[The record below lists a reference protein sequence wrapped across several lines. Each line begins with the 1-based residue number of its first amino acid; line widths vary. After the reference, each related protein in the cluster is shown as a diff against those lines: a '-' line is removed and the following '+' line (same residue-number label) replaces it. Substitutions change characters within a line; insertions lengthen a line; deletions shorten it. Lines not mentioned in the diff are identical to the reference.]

1 MRRYV
6 PRVLVTAALAVSA
19 AACAAG
25 TAGSAGSTEE
35 AGASGGRYRVLIPDL
50 AGPSG
55 DRVAD
60 ELRSLIS
67 GMATHTSVA
76 ERDMR
81 RAMGQ
86 YDLNQLDEITS
97 RQLAQQINAENVLV
111 GIVEQGG
118 AGLQADVKFI
128 DVRSGDEITIDDV
141 TGANPDALA
150 QAIFGG
156 VEQRVEGIRQ
166 AAFCND
172 YLSSQQFERALETCE
187 SALAVV
193 PRSTSALYGKAT
205 AFLNMEGREQDALTT
220 YRTLLEIDPA
230 HQDALLGAG
239 LAASRLDESNEAQN
253 FYRRYMEINPG
264 NVQVRMT
271 VANDIAKTGDYVS
284 AFRILEPVIAEESEN
299 VDFMKYLF
307 SIATAAGQ
315 RVQEQESEE
324 AALPYYQAAMQAYT
338 SAFASGTADLDASVL
353 RQAIAVNNAMGN
365 QEQALQLARQATERF
380 DTVAAIWSQY
390 ASVLIDAGEHAEAV
404 RALSRVIQIDADYE
418 NAYIRRAM
426 ANMEAGQRQQA
437 IADLEQAAERGDREN
452 VAKVLF
458 SMANGP
464 LNSNRFNE
472 AEDLLVMAQRYADG
486 DMRNQI
492 NFFLGYSFYKQAE
505 AIAKANT
512 QGSAAEARRALPL
525 FQRALELVGSSGHN
539 QASTVAGAARQYIEN
554 QEAII
559 QAARG

>member
-6 PRVLVTAALAVSA
+6 PRVLATAFLAVSA
-19 AACAAG
+19 AACASAG
-25 TAGSAGSTEE
+25 TAGAGLEE
-35 AGASGGRYRVLIPDL
+35 GATGGRYRVLIPDL

-60 ELRSLIS
+60 ELRELVS
-67 GMATHTSVA
+67 GMATHTAVA
-76 ERDMR
+76 ERAMR
-81 RAMGQ
+81 QAMGQ
-86 YDLNQLDEITS
+86 YDLEQLDEITA
-97 RQLAQQINAENVLV
+97 RQLAQQVNVENVLV
-111 GIVEQGG
+111 GTVAAGG
-118 AGLQADVKFI
+118 AGLQADVKFV
-128 DVRSGDEITIDDV
+128 DVRSGDEIVIEDV
-141 TGANPDALA
+141 SGADPATLA
-150 QAIFGG
+150 QAIFAG

-187 SALAVV
+187 TALGIV
-193 PRSTSALYGKAT
+193 PTSVSALYGKAT
-205 AFLNMEGREQDALTT
+205 ALLNLEREQDALTT
-220 YRTLLEIDPA
+220 YRALLEIDPA

-239 LAASRLDESNEAQN
+239 LAASRLEQSDAAQD

-271 VANDIAKTGDYVS
+271 VANDIAQTGDYVS
-284 AFRILEPVIAEESEN
+284 AFSILEPVIAEESEN

-315 RVQEQESEE
+315 RVQEQQD
-324 AALPYYQAAMQAYT
+324 AAAARPYYEVAMRAYT
-338 SAFASGTADLDASVL
+338 AAFASGTAELDASVL

-365 QEQALQLARQATERF
+365 RDQALSLAREATERF
-380 DTVAAIWSQY
+380 DTVPAIWSQY
-390 ASVLIDAGEHAEAV
+390 ASVLTDAGNHAEAA
-404 RALSRVIQIDADYE
+404 RALSRVIELDPDYE

-426 ANMEAGQRQQA
+426 ANMEAGQQQQA
-437 IADLEQAAERGDREN
+437 LADLEQAAERGDREN

-464 LNSNRFNE
+464 LNSNRFEE
-472 AEDLLVMAQRYADG
+472 AERFLTLAQRYATG

-492 NFFLGYSFYKQAE
+492 NFFLGYSYYKQAE

-512 QGSAAEARRALPL
+512 QGNAAEARRALPL
-525 FQRALELVGSSGHN
+525 FQRALELVQSSGHA
-539 QASTVAGAARQYIEN
+539 QAATVAGAARQYIEN

-559 QAARG
+559 AAARG

>member
-25 TAGSAGSTEE
+25 AAGTAGSTSEG
-35 AGASGGRYRVLIPDL
+35 GASGGRYRVLIPDL
-50 AGPSG
+50 TGPSG

-60 ELRSLIS
+60 QLRGLIS
-67 GMATHTSVA
+67 NMATHTSVG

-86 YDLNQLDEITS
+86 YDLEQLDEITA
-97 RQLAQQINAENVLV
+97 RQLAQQISAENVLV
-111 GIVEQGG
+111 GTVQQGG
-118 AGLQADVKFI
+118 AGLEADLKFI
-128 DVRSGDEITIDDV
+128 DVRSGDEIAIDDISAA
-141 TGANPDALA
+141 GPNELA
-150 QAIFGG
+150 QAIFAS
-156 VEQRVEGIRQ
+156 VEGRVQGIRQ

-193 PRSTSALYGKAT
+193 PRSSSALYGKAT
-205 AFLNMEGREQDALTT
+205 ALLNLEREQEALDT

-239 LAASRLDESNEAQN
+239 LAASRLAQSSEAQD
-253 FYRRYMEINPG
+253 FYRRYMEVNPG

-284 AFRILEPVIAEESEN
+284 AFRMLEPVIAENREDA
-299 VDFMKYLF
+299 DFMKYLF

-315 RVQEQESEE
+315 KVQEAEGVD
-324 AALPYYQAAMQAYT
+324 AARPYYNVAMEAYT
-338 SAFASGTADLDASVL
+338 ATFGQGGAELDASTL
-353 RQAIAVNNAMGN
+353 RQAIAVNNALGN
-365 QEQALQLARQATERF
+365 RDQALQLARQATERF
-380 DTVAAIWSQY
+380 DTVASIWSQY
-390 ASVLIDAGEHAEAV
+390 ASVLTDAGQHAEAA
-404 RALSRVIQIDADYE
+404 RALSRVAELNPEYE
-418 NAYIRRAM
+418 NVYIRRAL
-426 ANMEAGQRQQA
+426 AYKETGNRQGML
-437 IADLEQAAERGDREN
+437 ADLERAADRGNREN

-458 SMANGP
+458 SMGGDA
-464 LNSNRFNE
+464 LKANRFNE
-472 AEDLLVMAQRYADG
+472 ASDVLEMAARYASGSMTSD
-486 DMRNQI
+486 I
-492 NFFLGYSFYKQAE
+492 SFFRGYALYKQAE

-512 QGSAAEARRALPL
+512 QGSAAEARRALPM
-525 FQRALELVGSSGHN
+525 FQRALELVRSSSHASAAQVA
-539 QASTVAGAARQYIEN
+539 QAAQQYIEN

-559 QAARG
+559 KASRG